1 MSARYRIQLITATTT
16 AALAAA
22 FTPFTP
28 AALAAETSEFTISNV
43 TDFHGYWEETKYVPG
58 AAHLKCAVDEAAAG
72 KTHVF
77 TSAGDNIGA
86 SPFASKLLNDAP
98 TLEILNRMNLQVSAL
113 GNHELDEGAD
123 DFSNRVTKAA
133 DFDYLAAIF

>member
-43 TDFHGYWEETKYVPG
+43 TDFHGYCCLLYTSD
-58 AAHLKCAVDEAAAG
+58 AAD
-72 KTHVF
+72 
-77 TSAGDNIGA
+77 
-86 SPFASKLLNDAP
+86 DAP
-98 TLEILNRMNLQVSAL
+98 
-113 GNHELDEGAD
+113 
-123 DFSNRVTKAA
+123 RV
-133 DFDYLAAIF
+133 